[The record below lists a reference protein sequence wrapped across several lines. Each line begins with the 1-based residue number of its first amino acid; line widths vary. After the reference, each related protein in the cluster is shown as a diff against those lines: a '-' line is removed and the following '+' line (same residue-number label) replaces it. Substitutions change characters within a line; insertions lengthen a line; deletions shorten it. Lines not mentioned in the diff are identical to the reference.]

1 MSQENYATTDR
12 DCLIRL
18 KKIQAELEHYT
29 DAYDKEGARFP
40 AWPDIYEAMVAVKDA
55 IERAK
60 RERPGLRDL

>member
-12 DCLIRL
+12 DCLLRL
-18 KKIQAELEHYT
+18 RKIQAELEYYT
-29 DAYDKEGARFP
+29 DAYDKDGARFP
-40 AWPDIYEAMVAVKDA
+40 AWPEIDEARIATKDA